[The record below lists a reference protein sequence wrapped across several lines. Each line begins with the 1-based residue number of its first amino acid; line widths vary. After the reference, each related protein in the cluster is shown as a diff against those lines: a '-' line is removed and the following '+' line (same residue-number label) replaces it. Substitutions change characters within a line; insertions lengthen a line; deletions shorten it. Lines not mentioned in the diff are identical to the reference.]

1 MATPGWSTAM
11 PIVTGSAVC
20 APVRANA
27 STATTTAPTATH
39 VFRMHALR
47 DAILLEP
54 EEPEEPEELAFDF
67 PSAVCDAARAL
78 CASGRSGRARSDV
91 HARRTAL

>member
-1 MATPGWSTAM
+1 MPPSAAKLMSSKKMPYIVDAMATPGWSTAM

-47 DAILLEP
+47 GAILLEP
-54 EEPEEPEELAFDF
+54 EEP
-67 PSAVCDAARAL
+67 RI
-78 CASGRSGRARSDV
+78 
-91 HARRTAL
+91 